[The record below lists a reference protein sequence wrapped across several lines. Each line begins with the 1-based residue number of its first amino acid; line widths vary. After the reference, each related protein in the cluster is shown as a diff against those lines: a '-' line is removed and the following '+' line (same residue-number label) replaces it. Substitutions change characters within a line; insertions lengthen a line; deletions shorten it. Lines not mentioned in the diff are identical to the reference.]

1 MISLNTYSFAINMGL
16 IKNNKKNDWKFLDFV
31 KYAKQKKLKGIEF
44 PIDFFSKK
52 ENQKFDYFFKI
63 AKKNNIYTII
73 DLEEISLNSIRKLIK
88 LYEKYEFK
96 FIRVKMSNLFGG
108 NRHIQKNFN
117 LQKKNFLNK
126 LNKASQL
133 IGYNGLKILIEN
145 HQDLSSKEI
154 IDIIKKNKFK
164 NLGINWDIGNS
175 LPTCETPLDFF
186 NNAKKYIYNVHCK
199 DYKVILSSNGYFMKR
214 TTLGNGIINFKQFSR
229 YFKKKKVNIS
239 IELAAHITRHS
250 QLFDKNFSKFHT
262 ISKKKLKIFKNFI
275 KEKSIN
281 ENPLTLWELEND
293 IYKSS
298 KQEKI
303 QFNKSLQF
311 LKTL

>member
-1 MISLNTYSFAINMGL
+1 
-16 IKNNKKNDWKFLDFV
+16 
-31 KYAKQKKLKGIEF
+31 
-44 PIDFFSKK
+44 
-52 ENQKFDYFFKI
+52 
-63 AKKNNIYTII
+63 
-73 DLEEISLNSIRKLIK
+73 
-88 LYEKYEFK
+88 
-96 FIRVKMSNLFGG
+96 
-108 NRHIQKNFN
+108 
-117 LQKKNFLNK
+117 
-126 LNKASQL
+126 
-133 IGYNGLKILIEN
+133 
-145 HQDLSSKEI
+145 
-154 IDIIKKNKFK
+154 
-164 NLGINWDIGNS
+164 
-175 LPTCETPLDFF
+175 
-186 NNAKKYIYNVHCK
+186 
-199 DYKVILSSNGYFMKR
+199 MKR